1 MRPNG
6 QWDYQKDD
14 GYCSSWFH
22 GYHYKLVS
30 ANIFFI
36 LFYIFLL
43 FHMLRT
49 PNLSLPDPSRTNQ
62 WRRLPLL
69 PTATIIAGIFINSGC
84 STTTGAMTGAAVGAV
99 AWPIG
104 AAIWAGVGERIGAS
118 AERNWENE
126 TQIRAIFDAIP
137 ARELQNQ
144 ILSWKTGGVIYV
156 NTKWKVHVI
165 PKSRNGDVITL
176 EVRGMGSDNK
186 PSWVQ
191 IRVDARWVPI
201 K

>member
-1 MRPNG
+1 MHPLSYTGATPSTSQNPQRRI
-6 QWDYQKDD
+6 
-14 GYCSSWFH
+14 
-22 GYHYKLVS
+22 S
-30 ANIFFI
+30 AAV
-36 LFYIFLL
+36 
-43 FHMLRT
+43 
-49 PNLSLPDPSRTNQ
+49 
-62 WRRLPLL
+62 
-69 PTATIIAGIFINSGC
+69 PTAWAVATILLALQGC
-84 STTTGAMTGAAVGAV
+84 STTTGAMTGAAVGSV

-104 AAIWAGVGERIGAS
+104 AVVWAWVGERIGAS

-126 TQIRAIFDAIP
+126 AQIRAIFDAIP

-165 PKSRNGDVITL
+165 PKSRNGDMVTL

-186 PSWVQ
+186 SNWGVQ
-191 IRVDARWVPI
+191 IRVDSRWVPI